1 MEAKRFKHK
10 LHLKLP
16 EHINFMRHN
25 EKWKHTKKRGESL
38 VIWINKQFLIS
49 SEINLR
55 KRLLTLRFP
64 VIFPLL
70 FFLSQVNNSV
80 DFPPAWTA
88 PKSFQNAIKFL
99 LPSNSNRKEVG
110 KLSEACFFLLEG
122 ENQAQLPCTI
132 QPHPTNH
139 LWKYRHRFRWGGR
152 V

>member
-64 VIFPLL
+64 VIFPTLVFSFPSEQLSWLSPRLNCSKILPKCNKISAPFQLKQEGSGQTFWSL
-70 FFLSQVNNSV
+70 FFFV
-80 DFPPAWTA
+80 
-88 PKSFQNAIKFL
+88 
-99 LPSNSNRKEVG
+99 
-110 KLSEACFFLLEG
+110 
-122 ENQAQLPCTI
+122 
-132 QPHPTNH
+132 
-139 LWKYRHRFRWGGR
+139 GGR
-152 V
+152 KPSPASLHDSAASHKSLMKISPPI